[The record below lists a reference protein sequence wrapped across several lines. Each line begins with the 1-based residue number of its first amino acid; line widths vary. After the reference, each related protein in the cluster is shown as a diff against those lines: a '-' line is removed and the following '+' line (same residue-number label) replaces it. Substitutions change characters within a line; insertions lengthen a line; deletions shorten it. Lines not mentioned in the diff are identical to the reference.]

1 MNRVSIPFILL
12 AGIASLL
19 TSCAMF
25 EQPAEPRGGGRA
37 VAILMDA
44 QVTAIDYETREVS
57 LRGPF
62 GNIVTLTAG
71 DHIERF
77 ENIAVDDIV
86 ATTYIASLVGE
97 LREPT
102 EEEIA
107 NPWVEI
113 DGAATATPESEPGAI
128 VGRMIRAVCSIEGMN
143 RLTGSVTVLDS
154 RGKYHVISDVD
165 PEEMEGVTL
174 GDTIVLTYSEA
185 MAITLE
191 KR

>member
-12 AGIASLL
+12 AGVASLL

-25 EQPAEPRGGGRA
+25 EQPVEPKGGERA

-57 LRGPF
+57 LRGPL
-62 GNIVTLTAG
+62 GNVITLTAG

-77 ENIAVDDIV
+77 EDIAVDDIV
-86 ATTYIASLVGE
+86 ATTYIASLEGE

-102 EEEIA
+102 EDEIA

-113 DGAATATPESEPGAI
+113 EGAATATAESEPGAI
-128 VGRMIRAVCSIEGMN
+128 AGRMIRAVCSIEGMN

-154 RGKYHVISDVD
+154 RGKYHVISDVE
-165 PEEMEGVTL
+165 PEKMEGVTL
-174 GDTIVLTYSEA
+174 GDTIVLVFSEA
-185 MAITLE
+185 LAITLE